1 MNHYTQQEILT
12 ARLNSLSLLED
23 LDDTPTLETA
33 EKAIRSVRLLAGML
47 TYNGRKNQAEEV
59 SGARVSVAADMLRA
73 VTPYSCHENTRTPML
88 NKHDAALIVGLVI
101 PYVAPDEY
109 E

>member
-1 MNHYTQQEILT
+1 MNQYTQQEILI

-33 EKAIRSVRLLAGML
+33 EEAIRSVRLLAGML
-47 TYNGRKNQAEEV
+47 TYNGRKNHAEEV

-73 VTPYSCHENTRTPML
+73 VTPYTCHENTRSPML
-88 NKHDAALIVGLVI
+88 NKHDARLVAGLII
-101 PYVAPDEY
+101 PFVAPDEL